1 MLPPSIDTP
10 LPIRIT
16 PPFLQEDLEHPPF
29 QKSQP
34 SINKRG
40 SYYGYSV
47 SFFSFNIS
55 IFSFVNSKYERKFQ
69 KKSKTTFSRS
79 AQGVGRYNSF
89 SRSCSKNQRKTRQEK
104 LNEIK
109 QMTWKLFYFFVAKI
123 SGYKR

>member
-1 MLPPSIDTP
+1 MKGLLNKEHYCYKIYILLMKTNAPPFYRHP

-34 SINKRG
+34 PINKRG

-55 IFSFVNSKYERKFQ
+55 IFSVVNSKYERKFQ

-89 SRSCSKNQRKTRQEK
+89 SRSCSKINGKHVGK
-104 LNEIK
+104 N
-109 QMTWKLFYFFVAKI
+109 
-123 SGYKR
+123 

>member
-1 MLPPSIDTP
+1 MVTQSRFFPSIF
-10 LPIRIT
+10 RY
-16 PPFLQEDLEHPPF
+16 F
-29 QKSQP
+29 P
-34 SINKRG
+34 SLTQNMNANFK
-40 SYYGYSV
+40 
-47 SFFSFNIS
+47 
-55 IFSFVNSKYERKFQ
+55 

-89 SRSCSKNQRKTRQEK
+89 SRSCSKNQRKTCQEK